1 MSTGLESWQYLVR
14 DLHIDGLRCWSLF
27 YQLET
32 MVNFGSTSGDY
43 AALFKGALFTIGI
56 GEGARKS
63 DLKMLVSIL
72 DDQQTAASGFLVVVV
87 RKIRETN
94 IIQIILM

>member
-1 MSTGLESWQYLVR
+1 MSSGLEHWQYLVR
-14 DLHIDGLRCWSLF
+14 DLHIDRLRFWSLF

-32 MVNFGSTSGDY
+32 KVNFGSTSGDY
-43 AALFKGALFTIGI
+43 AALFKRALHIIGI
-56 GEGARKS
+56 GEGAIKS

-72 DDQQTAASGFLVVVV
+72 RDQQTAASGFLVVVL

-94 IIQIILM
+94 ILQIILM